1 MYCGHC
7 GQKSS
12 EGDKF
17 CGKCGA
23 SLQKETVTL
32 EKESVMQEQP
42 RVEEPQPVRRSTV
55 KSYPYA
61 GFWLRAGAIAI
72 DAGIMV
78 AFALML
84 SLILTPVKFM
94 VYDDSF
100 VIDAFQNLI
109 IMVVGFLYF
118 ALTESSQWQATV
130 GKKAVGLIVTDMNGN
145 RLTFGRASARY
156 WSKVVS
162 GLSCYVGFIMAG
174 FTDKKQGLH
183 DMIAGCLV
191 LKGKTNVT
199 QQKSHEQSF

>member
-1 MYCGHC
+1 MYCGQC
-7 GQKSS
+7 GAKHD
-12 EGDKF
+12 ETDKF

-23 SLQKETVTL
+23 SLQRETVTL
-32 EKESVMQEQP
+32 EKESIPQEP

-72 DAGIMV
+72 DMGVMV

-84 SLILTPVKFM
+84 SLVLTPVKFM
-94 VYDDSF
+94 VYDDAF

-109 IMVVGFLYF
+109 IIVVGFLYF
-118 ALTESSQWQATV
+118 ALLESSQWQGTV

-145 RLTFGRASARY
+145 RLTFGRSSARY

-191 LKGKTNVT
+191 LKGKTNVA
-199 QQKSHEQSF
+199 QQKSKEHSF